1 MEELTGREAV
11 IQRLRDVGLR
21 VTGPRLEV
29 LTVLAAGGH
38 LDVEAIT
45 TTARERLGTLT
56 SQAVYEML
64 RHFQETGLVAKF
76 DRPGLPAV
84 FEVSGPAHQHALCTS
99 CGRVENVSA
108 TAPAPPRG
116 ALPEWRVEDA
126 EVVFRG
132 CAPTA
137 GRAARRLTGAVLP
150 RRPRSVRT
158 GNSVRVVRICGRV

>member
-1 MEELTGREAV
+1 MAVVEELTGREAV

-45 TTARERLGTLT
+45 ATARERLGTLT

-64 RHFQETGLVAKF
+64 RHFQETGLVSKF

-84 FEVSGPAHQHALCTS
+84 FEVSGPPHQHALCVE
-99 CGRVENVSA
+99 CGRVENVTA

-116 ALPEWRVEDA
+116 SLPQWRVSDA
-126 EVVFRG
+126 EVVFKGLCPDCHEEHPSR
-132 CAPTA
+132 
-137 GRAARRLTGAVLP
+137 
-150 RRPRSVRT
+150 
-158 GNSVRVVRICGRV
+158 

>member
-45 TTARERLGTLT
+45 ATARERLGTLT

-64 RHFQETGLVAKF
+64 RHFQETGLVSKF

-84 FEVSGPAHQHALCTS
+84 FEIAGPPHQHALCLH

-108 TAPAPPRG
+108 TAPAPPAG
-116 ALPEWRVEDA
+116 SLPKWRVSDA
-126 EVVFRG
+126 EVVFKG
-132 CAPTA
+132 LCPDCDEEPP
-137 GRAARRLTGAVLP
+137 AR
-150 RRPRSVRT
+150 
-158 GNSVRVVRICGRV
+158 

>member
-1 MEELTGREAV
+1 MAVVEELTGREAV

-45 TTARERLGTLT
+45 ATARERLGTLT

-64 RHFQETGLVAKF
+64 RHFQETGLVSKF

-84 FEVSGPAHQHALCTS
+84 FEIAGPPHQHALCLH
-99 CGRVENVSA
+99 CGRVENVAA
-108 TAPAPPRG
+108 TAPAPPAG
-116 ALPEWRVEDA
+116 SLPKWRVSDA
-126 EVVFRG
+126 EVVFKG
-132 CAPTA
+132 LCPDCDEEPP
-137 GRAARRLTGAVLP
+137 AR
-150 RRPRSVRT
+150 
-158 GNSVRVVRICGRV
+158 

>member
-1 MEELTGREAV
+1 MAVVDELTGREAV

-29 LTVLAAGGH
+29 LTVLASAGH

-64 RHFQETGLVAKF
+64 RHFQETGLVSKF

-84 FEVSGPAHQHALCTS
+84 FEISGPPHQHALCVQ
-99 CGRVENVSA
+99 CGRVENVEA
-108 TAPAPPRG
+108 KAPTPPRG
-116 ALPEWRVEDA
+116 SLPDWQTTDA
-126 EVVFRG
+126 EVVFKG
-132 CAPTA
+132 LCPDCAQA
-137 GRAARRLTGAVLP
+137 SASG
-150 RRPRSVRT
+150 
-158 GNSVRVVRICGRV
+158 

>member
-1 MEELTGREAV
+1 MAVVEDLTGREAV

-45 TTARERLGTLT
+45 ATARERLGTLT

-64 RHFQETGLVAKF
+64 RHFQETGLVSKF

-84 FEVSGPAHQHALCTS
+84 FEISGPRHQHALCLH
-99 CGRVENVSA
+99 CGRVENVA
-108 TAPAPPRG
+108 QAAPAPPAG
-116 ALPEWRVEDA
+116 SLPKWRMSDA
-126 EVVFRG
+126 EVVFKG
-132 CAPTA
+132 LCPDCDEET
-137 GRAARRLTGAVLP
+137 P
-150 RRPRSVRT
+150 SH
-158 GNSVRVVRICGRV
+158 